1 MNAIKISLS
10 PVYMFGVEI
19 GSQVLPPY
27 CSIILRVS
35 GPPLYIRPAV
45 GGKGAKDPVSR
56 APGAKHLRN
65 TCHWALFYSQ
75 SPVAGSQV
83 TVTGNARN
91 VV

>member
-1 MNAIKISLS
+1 MNAIKISFS

-83 TVTGNARN
+83 TVMGNARN